1 MAQPRRVVPINE
13 QYNLLIA
20 GHLQQLN
27 EHAKHRGD
35 LILARHATRDT
46 FDVTHLISS

>member
-1 MAQPRRVVPINE
+1 MARPRRIVPINE

-20 GHLQQLN
+20 GNLQQLYKHT
-27 EHAKHRGD
+27 EHRANLVH
-35 LILARHATRDT
+35 ARHATRDT